1 LNNWNIRS
9 TYISTI
15 ISISL
20 VLLMIGLIGIVMINA
35 KQLSDDFK
43 KNIKYSVYLK
53 NNLSESEVLEFTK
66 EINANPYVFSATFKS
81 KEEAAEELKKELNA
95 QDENQDD
102 PYEILD
108 GQIPLP
114 NSIDLKFL
122 PEFSNPDSLEQ
133 IKAQLEQENEVRELV
148 FHGNL
153 IHKIHKNSNTITIY
167 LLAISAV
174 LMIVALAL
182 INNTIKLTVY
192 SKRFIIRTM
201 QLVGATSRFIL
212 GPFLFSAILQGF
224 ISGVLAVVMLI
235 GFLRT
240 LQNQLPDLA
249 RVENQEFQLILF
261 AGIVVVGILFS
272 LVSTWFAVRKYLRKN
287 LDQLT
292 LG

>member
-1 LNNWNIRS
+1 
-9 TYISTI
+9 
-15 ISISL
+15 
-20 VLLMIGLIGIVMINA
+20 MIGLIGVVMINA

-53 NNLSESEVLEFTK
+53 NNLSESEVLQFTK
-66 EINANPYVFSATFKS
+66 EVNAKAYVFSATFKS
-81 KEEAAEELKKELNA
+81 KEEAAEELRKDLNA

-108 GQIPLP
+108 GHIPLP

-122 PEFSNPDSLEQ
+122 PEYSNPDSLEA
-133 IKAQLEQENEVRELV
+133 IRSELEKEEAVRELV

-153 IHKIHKNSNTITIY
+153 IHKIHKNSRTIAYY
-167 LLAISAV
+167 LLAISGV

-201 QLVGATSRFIL
+201 QLVGATPGFIQ
-212 GPFLFSAILQGF
+212 GPFVFSAIMQGF
-224 ISGVLAVVMLI
+224 ISGILAVVMLI
-235 GFLRT
+235 GFLQA

-249 RVENQEFQLILF
+249 RVENQQFQLLLF
-261 AGIVVVGILFS
+261 GGIIVIGVFFS